1 MGKFDSAVV
10 EVQNDHADEDE
21 VQQDHDLARRSPSPT
36 PLDIPPSPNDFIQ
49 LSIRQQ
55 FVYTKTVLKA
65 IIDNTYMPSKEKHVR
80 YMKGGKYRQSVVDD
94 ASLRG
99 KMDPRDV
106 EHLQIY
112 IRAWCLQDENRIGVP
127 FTNNLSS
134 GEQSV
139 IEVDAGAAP
148 TNLNERREIQA
159 EPSLDDVMNSDDER
173 FTSPLPTE
181 ACPSSQAP
189 MPPSSFPP
197 PEAELEVSPGPIR
210 SNNPYHLPILNQ
222 QRENS
227 ITSISPSV
235 VAVSFFYMKPF

>member
-1 MGKFDSAVV
+1 LGKFDSAIV
-10 EVQNDHADEDE
+10 EVQNDNADEDE
-21 VQQDHDLARRSPSPT
+21 VQQDYDLASRSPSPT
-36 PLDIPPSPNDFIQ
+36 PLDIPPSPNEFIQ

-65 IIDNTYMPSKEKHVR
+65 IIDNTYLPSKQKHVR

-112 IRAWCLQDENRIGVP
+112 IRAWCLRDEDRTGVP
-127 FTNNLSS
+127 FMSNLSS

-148 TNLNERREIQA
+148 TNLDERREIQA
-159 EPSLDDVMNSDDER
+159 EPSLDDVMNSDDKR

-181 ACPSSQAP
+181 GCPSSPAP
-189 MPPSSFPP
+189 MPPSSLPP
-197 PEAELEVSPGPIR
+197 PEAELEVSPRPIR
-210 SNNPYHLPILNQ
+210 SNDLYHLPILNL
-222 QRENS
+222 QREDS
-227 ITSISPSV
+227 IASIPPSV
-235 VAVSFFYMKPF
+235 DAVSFFYTMTF